1 MRSPFACYAE
11 PQPQNCAQGFGK
23 AKNRVGMRRPA
34 KRKVEKV
41 ETTAEA
47 DAEAENDTGLTGAQH
62 LGVDNPDAA
71 AVGKD
76 PTVGPGHKRWKAAFA
91 AWEEAEKKAM
101 LLRAIATEENKRN
114 KLAQRIYD
122 AKMMRLDAGD
132 KLKRRK
138 NPFGAAIR
146 SYEAV
151 IELMQAEQKCV
162 WYQCRAAEAER
173 DAVRAEMRVME
184 LE

>member
-1 MRSPFACYAE
+1 
-11 PQPQNCAQGFGK
+11 
-23 AKNRVGMRRPA
+23 MRRPA
-34 KRKVEKV
+34 KRKVEEV

-71 AVGKD
+71 AAEKD
-76 PTVGPGHKRWKAAFA
+76 PTVGPGHKKWKAALA
-91 AWEEAEKKAM
+91 AWKEAELVAGR
-101 LLRAIATEENKRN
+101 LRAIASVHQERL
-114 KLAQRIYD
+114 KLAQRIHD
-122 AKMMRLDAGD
+122 AKMKRLDAGD

-138 NPFGAAIR
+138 NAFGAAR
-146 SYEAV
+146 RTYEAI
-151 IELMQAEQKCV
+151 IELMQAQHTCV
-162 WYQCRAAEAER
+162 RYQCCAAEAER